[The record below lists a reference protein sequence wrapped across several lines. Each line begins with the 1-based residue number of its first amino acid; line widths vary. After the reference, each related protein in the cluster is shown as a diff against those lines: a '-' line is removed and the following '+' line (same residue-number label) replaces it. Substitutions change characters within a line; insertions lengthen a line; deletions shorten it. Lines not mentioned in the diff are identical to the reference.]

1 MKKTLACIFCLH
13 LLKAPLLAA
22 AVVFGVVPQ
31 PVASSQG
38 VAVARVVGG
47 TPAAAAG
54 LQAGDIITHVQGVP
68 TPDAAAL
75 RSALSA
81 YAPGDVV
88 RVFYV
93 RAGAKCVALAEL
105 VSHPGVSDAKVAD
118 NEAAETPELSPELL
132 QQFAQV
138 RSRLRSQLAR
148 LPYRMNR
155 QQVLADMQEL
165 TVLARTVPSRHADWL
180 CGSSVETALELEDAG
195 GCVVL
200 RLVEERLQLELHS
213 GSSVR
218 TYPLESRAQCEA
230 LPADVV
236 HRLQSL

>member
-1 MKKTLACIFCLH
+1 MTKTLTCIICLL

-31 PVASSQG
+31 PVASAQG
-38 VAVARVVGG
+38 VAVARVAGG

-54 LQAGDIITHVQGVP
+54 LQAGDIITHLQGVP

-75 RSALSA
+75 RAALA
-81 YAPGDVV
+81 VYAPGDVV

-93 RAGAKCVALAEL
+93 RAGAKRAALAEL
-105 VSHPGVSDAKVAD
+105 VSPPGASEAKEDVA
-118 NEAAETPELSPELL
+118 ESAAPPELSPEQLR
-132 QQFAQV
+132 QFAQV

-155 QQVLADMQEL
+155 QQVLADMHEL
-165 TVLARTVPSRHADWL
+165 TVLARSVPSCYAGWL
-180 CGSSVETALELEDAG
+180 CGSSVDTALELEDAT

-200 RLVEERLQLELHS
+200 RLVEEHLQLELHS

-230 LPADVV
+230 LPAEVV